1 MTPKCHVV
9 LSVCLVFL
17 FWVGGGVG
25 GKMGLNSVH
34 RWNKLFYIYIYFSF
48 SGKLQSHNEE
58 GSRGSSQG
66 KKTD

>member
-9 LSVCLVFL
+9 LSVCLVF
-17 FWVGGGVG
+17 FWVGGWEERWDKIQFTG
-25 GKMGLNSVH
+25 GINF
-34 RWNKLFYIYIYFSF
+34 FYIYIYFSF

-58 GSRGSSQG
+58 SSRGSSQG